1 MCIVDES
8 EREIVTYRANLE
20 PRADRRELITTLTSV
35 MFLLLIARRRR
46 SDISRL
52 FLVARIRALV
62 R

>member
-1 MCIVDES
+1 MRIVDER
-8 EREIVTYRANLE
+8 ERESVTYRANLE

-35 MFLLLIARRRR
+35 MFLLLIARPRT
-46 SDISRL
+46 DISRL

>member
-1 MCIVDES
+1 MRIVDER
-8 EREIVTYRANLE
+8 ERESVTYRANLE